1 MSFSS
6 LDYLSVRTPD
16 GRRLYLKQ
24 YGVKALRWRFRSL
37 RVGTSIGL
45 TVLILM
51 LTVIFF
57 NSNLKSNATGF
68 NIVAAVLIA
77 AEVVALWW
85 CWKSESREIGVVYEV
100 DIGRRHGQVRSM
112 ALISP
117 SVSRSSYLS
126 WCEKYQL
133 APDPFDETGVKM
145 DSTP

>member
-1 MSFSS
+1 
-6 LDYLSVRTPD
+6 
-16 GRRLYLKQ
+16 
-24 YGVKALRWRFRSL
+24 
-37 RVGTSIGL
+37 
-45 TVLILM
+45 M